1 MSVSTILL
9 PLLLLVS
16 GSSATHFHGGT
27 MTFNPK
33 GVNADGFYTVDIR
46 FKLALHTTCST
57 TAWANLWTCTS
68 GNCGNIS
75 STALYNL
82 DSSSGDWCQWE
93 EVMIRNVDTNL
104 PFILEL
110 SGGNWINT
118 YVGDISWRL
127 RTTVDLGVR
136 SDTGT
141 ANRSPQTT
149 VIPLLLVPVN
159 CPRDFQFL
167 AHDPDGDLVQ
177 CRFSLSGNQECA
189 TCSLPSFFTLK
200 SPCTLSY
207 LNTSISAENTYA
219 VQLMMEDFPTAS
231 ITLTY
236 KDGSQSNR
244 TSLLSPLSK
253 LPVQFAV
260 RVGAAVPSCAEGEYL
275 PRFLSPTPAYGTHF
289 YVAVNNTLQIS
300 VRAEVNFSR

>member
-1 MSVSTILL
+1 MSGSTILL
-9 PLLLLVS
+9 PLLLLLS
-16 GSSATHFHGGT
+16 GSSASHFHGGT

-33 GVNADGFYTVDIR
+33 GVNADESYTVDIR
-46 FKLALHTTCST
+46 FKLAINPECPNS
-57 TAWANLWTCTS
+57 AWADSWTCQS
-68 GNCGNIS
+68 GNCGSIS
-75 STALYNL
+75 SNALYNL

-110 SGGNWINT
+110 SGGNWITT
-118 YVGDISWRL
+118 YVGDIAWRL

-149 VIPLLLVPVN
+149 VIPLLLVP
-159 CPRDFQFL
+159 
-167 AHDPDGDLVQ
+167 
-177 CRFSLSGNQECA
+177 
-189 TCSLPSFFTLK
+189 
-200 SPCTLSY
+200 
-207 LNTSISAENTYA
+207 NTYA

-236 KDGSQSNR
+236 KDGSLSNR
-244 TSLLSPLSK
+244 SSSSPLSK

-275 PRFLSPTPAYGTHF
+275 PRFLSPTPAYGTHL
-289 YVAVNNTLQIS
+289 YVAVNNTLEIS
-300 VRAEVNFSR
+300 VRAEALYSK

>member
-1 MSVSTILL
+1 MSGSTILL
-9 PLLLLVS
+9 PLLLLLS
-16 GSSATHFHGGT
+16 GSSASNFNGGT

-33 GVNADGFYTVDIR
+33 GVNADGSYTVR
-46 FKLALHTTCST
+46 PQ
-57 TAWANLWTCTS
+57 N
-68 GNCGNIS
+68 
-75 STALYNL
+75 Y
-82 DSSSGDWCQWE
+82 
-93 EVMIRNVDTNL
+93 
-104 PFILEL
+104 
-110 SGGNWINT
+110 GGNWIT
-118 YVGDISWRL
+118 TVEGDISWKL
-127 RTTVDLGVR
+127 QTTVDLGVR

-159 CPRDFQFL
+159 CPRDFQLL

-177 CRFSLSGNQECA
+177 CRLGLSGNQECA
-189 TCSLPSFFTLK
+189 DCSLPVPSIFTLK

-207 LNTSISAENTYA
+207 LNTSNSVGNTYA

-236 KDGSQSNR
+236 KDGSLSNR
-244 TSLLSPLSK
+244 NPSSPLSK

-260 RVGAAVPSCAEGEYL
+260 TVGAAVPSCAEGEYL

-289 YVAVNNTLQIS
+289 YIAVNNTLEIS
-300 VRAEVNFSR
+300 VRAEANLSM